1 MPWKHLILYGNTVY
15 FFYKKKG
22 TFTEC
27 LLYSKHYAKT
37 FYKDINKVIQ
47 LFSQMAKTQRGIL
60 NFIKSDKIS
69 LGPTKYQPYHLE
81 LLVFRRL

>member
-1 MPWKHLILYGNTVY
+1 MVIQSIFSIKRKEHLLSAYYIPSIVQRP
-15 FFYKKKG
+15 
-22 TFTEC
+22 
-27 LLYSKHYAKT
+27 

-60 NFIKSDKIS
+60 IRMINFIKSDKIS

-81 LLVFRRL
+81 LLIFRKL